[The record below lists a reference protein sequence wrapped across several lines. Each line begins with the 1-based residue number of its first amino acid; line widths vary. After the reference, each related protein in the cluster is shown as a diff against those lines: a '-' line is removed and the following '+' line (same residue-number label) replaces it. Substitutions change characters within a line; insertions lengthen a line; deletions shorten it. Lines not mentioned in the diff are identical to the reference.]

1 MIKTLFIFSRGGRK
15 IGVMC
20 SPKHLLRSYRMLA
33 FGDTQQRGPDG
44 QRAGPRSAWRDF
56 GSRGSSAA
64 YEAVMAT
71 L

>member
-1 MIKTLFIFSRGGRK
+1 MIKNAIYFFQGGRK

-33 FGDTQQRGPDG
+33 FGDTRQRGPDG
-44 QRAGPRSAWRDF
+44 QRADPRSAWRDF